1 MDNITKF
8 DAIDYT
14 NTFSKRISVMY
25 ELVEN
30 ILSEYIGNGDSIL
43 DIGGG
48 PGISAKMI
56 EKLGTKVKV
65 INIEPSTTIYDVP
78 QLSIVEYTPLKMSL
92 KEALDVSMPYIV
104 DYVLMVSS
112 AHEIALCNNGTPEEN
127 KKIFFNDLVIFIKK
141 NLKKN
146 GILIIGFPNYREG
159 ASTEKI
165 EEQRRLTET
174 LLGHSHPPE
183 ELFKVNEFSA
193 IFGTAPDLF
202 IQKPMDLTQE
212 NIKDTILMANV
223 AVFKIKNF

>member
-8 DAIDYT
+8 DGIDYT
-14 NTFSKRISVMY
+14 NTFAKRISVMH
-25 ELVEN
+25 ELIEN
-30 ILSEYIGNGDSIL
+30 ILSEYVYNGDSIL

-48 PGISAKMI
+48 PGISAKMM
-56 EKLGTKVKV
+56 EKLGIRSKV

-78 QLSIVEYTPLKMSL
+78 QLSIVEYTPIKMSL
-92 KEALDVSMPYIV
+92 KEALDASIPYKV
-104 DYVLMVSS
+104 DYILMVSS
-112 AHEIALCNNGTPEEN
+112 AHEIALCNNRTPEEN

-159 ASTEKI
+159 ASIENI

-183 ELFKVNEFSA
+183 ELFTVEEFSG
-193 IFGTAPDLF
+193 IFGTAPDLI

-212 NIKDTILMANV
+212 NKKDTILMANV
-223 AVFKIKNF
+223 AVFKLRNF

>member
-8 DAIDYT
+8 DGIDYT
-14 NTFSKRISVMY
+14 NTFAKRIGVMH
-25 ELVEN
+25 ELIEN
-30 ILSEYIGNGDSIL
+30 ILSEYIDNRDSIL

-56 EKLGTKVKV
+56 EKLGTKAKV

-78 QLSIVEYTPLKMSL
+78 QLSIVEYTPLKMSF
-92 KEALDVSMPYIV
+92 KEALDGSMPYIV

-112 AHEIALCNNGTPEEN
+112 AHEIALCNNRTPEEN

-165 EEQRRLTET
+165 DTQRRLTET

-183 ELFKVNEFSA
+183 ELFTVDEFSA

-223 AVFKIKNF
+223 AVFKIRNL